1 MGGKSGGGE
10 AAAARADE
18 QARQARI
25 REGTARV
32 NSTFE
37 RQFDDSFFNKQR
49 DNYVN
54 YATPQLDDQRGEA
67 NKELIFAMDRGGQL
81 DGSARASLAGE
92 LQKKY
97 NLQRQKIQDDALNF
111 RTSAMTNVED
121 ARSNLVATLNAT
133 GDAQGAAN
141 SALSRAAA
149 LSQAYLVFRITLAD
163 GAQRVFRGQPSLP
176 GENVG
181 QGALGTGSFDVTVK
195 GQVLRLPET
204 REEHP

>member
-10 AAAARADE
+10 AKRARADE
-18 QARQARI
+18 QARQKRI
-25 REGTARV
+25 REGTQRV
-32 NSTFE
+32 NSIFD
-37 RQFDDSFFNKQR
+37 RQFDDGYFDQQR
-49 DNYVN
+49 DAYVN
-54 YATPQLDDQRGEA
+54 YATPQLDDQRQDA

-97 NLQRQKIQDDALNF
+97 DLQRQKIQDDALNF

-121 ARSNLVATLNAT
+121 ARANLIATLNAT

-149 LSQAYLVFRITLAD
+149 LSQPAAYSPISNLFAD
-163 GAQRVFRGQPSLP
+163 FT
-176 GENVG
+176 
-181 QGALGTGSFDVTVK
+181 GALGTQAAAERAYSYGGPAPTYTTGWFGPKSGSVAVK
-195 GQVLRLPET
+195 S
-204 REEHP
+204 

>member
-10 AAAARADE
+10 AKRARADE
-18 QARQARI
+18 QARQKRI
-25 REGTARV
+25 REGTQRV
-32 NSTFE
+32 NSIFD
-37 RQFDDSFFNKQR
+37 RQFNDGYFDQQR
-49 DNYVN
+49 DAYVN
-54 YATPQLDDQRGEA
+54 YATPQLDDQRQDA

-97 NLQRQKIQDDALNF
+97 DLQRQKIQDDALNF

-121 ARSNLVATLNAT
+121 ARANLIATLNAT

-149 LSQAYLVFRITLAD
+149 LSQPAAYSPISNLFAD
-163 GAQRVFRGQPSLP
+163 FT
-176 GENVG
+176 
-181 QGALGTGSFDVTVK
+181 GALGTQAAAERAYSYGGPAPTYTTGWFGPKSGSVAVK
-195 GQVLRLPET
+195 S
-204 REEHP
+204 

>member
-18 QARQARI
+18 LKRQKEI
-25 REGTARV
+25 RKGTERV
-32 NSTFE
+32 NSIFD
-37 RQFDDSFFNKQR
+37 RQFNDGYFDNQR
-49 DNYVN
+49 DAYVN
-54 YATPQLDDQRGEA
+54 YATPQLDDQRADA

-97 NLQRQKIQDDALNF
+97 DLQRQKVQDDALNF
-111 RTSAMTNVED
+111 RTNAMNSVED
-121 ARSNLVATLNAT
+121 ARSGLIATLNAT

-149 LSQAYLVFRITLAD
+149 LSQPAAYSPLTSLFAD
-163 GAQRVFRGQPSLP
+163 FT
-176 GENVG
+176 NT
-181 QGALGTGSFDVTVK
+181 LGTQAAAERAYSYGGPAPTYTTGWFGPKAGSVAVK
-195 GQVLRLPET
+195 N
-204 REEHP
+204 

>member
-18 QARQARI
+18 QRRQQRI
-25 REGTARV
+25 RKGTKRV
-32 NSTFE
+32 NSIFD
-37 RQFDDSFFNKQR
+37 RQFNDNFFNQQR
-49 DNYVN
+49 DAYVN
-54 YATPQLDDQRGEA
+54 YATPQLDDQRQDA

-97 NLQRQKIQDDALNF
+97 DLQRQKIQDDALNF

-121 ARSNLVATLNAT
+121 ARSNLIATLNAT

-149 LSQAYLVFRITLAD
+149 LSQPAAYSPISNLFAD
-163 GAQRVFRGQPSLP
+163 FT
-176 GENVG
+176 
-181 QGALGTGSFDVTVK
+181 GALGTQAAAERAYSYGGPAPTYTTGWFGPKSGSVTVK
-195 GQVLRLPET
+195 N
-204 REEHP
+204 

>member
-18 QARQARI
+18 QARQERI
-25 REGTARV
+25 RKGTKRV
-32 NSTFE
+32 NSIFDT
-37 RQFDDSFFNKQR
+37 QFNDGYFDQQR
-49 DNYVN
+49 DAYVN

-97 NLQRQKIQDDALNF
+97 DLQRQKIQDDALNF

-121 ARSNLVATLNAT
+121 ARSNLIATLNAT

-149 LSQAYLVFRITLAD
+149 LSQPAAYNPISNLFAD
-163 GAQRVFRGQPSLP
+163 FTGT
-176 GENVG
+176 
-181 QGALGTGSFDVTVK
+181 LGTQAAAERAYSYGGPAPTYNTGWFGPKAGSVTVK
-195 GQVLRLPET
+195 N
-204 REEHP
+204 

>member
-10 AAAARADE
+10 AAL
-18 QARQARI
+18 ARQDELDRQTRI
-25 REGTARV
+25 REGTQRV
-32 NSTFE
+32 NSIFD
-37 RQFDDSFFNKQR
+37 RQFNDGYFNEQR
-49 DNYVN
+49 DAYVN

-149 LSQAYLVFRITLAD
+149 LSQPAAYNPISNLFAD
-163 GAQRVFRGQPSLP
+163 FTGT
-176 GENVG
+176 
-181 QGALGTGSFDVTVK
+181 LGTQAAAERAYSYGGPAPTYTTGWFGPKAGSVSVK
-195 GQVLRLPET
+195 T
-204 REEHP
+204 

>member
-97 NLQRQKIQDDALNF
+97 DLQRQKIQDDGLNF
-111 RTSAMTNVED
+111 GTQARNNVED
-121 ARSNLVATLNAT
+121 ARSNLISTLNAT
-133 GDAQGAAN
+133 GDAEGAA
-141 SALSRAAA
+141 SAALTRAAA
-149 LSQAYLVFRITLAD
+149 LSQPAAYNPISNLFAD
-163 GAQRVFRGQPSLP
+163 FTGT
-176 GENVG
+176 
-181 QGALGTGSFDVTVK
+181 LGTQAAAERAYSYGGPAPTYTTGWFGPKAGSVSVK
-195 GQVLRLPET
+195 N
-204 REEHP
+204 